1 MVAVNATS
9 PELSPSPTE
18 TADQAAPVRRPI
30 RDLPDELISQIAA
43 GEVVERPASVVREL
57 VDNALDSGAGQIT
70 VRLLAGGVRL
80 IAVEDDG
87 CGIPRDELPVALR
100 RHATSKISD
109 LHDLETVAT
118 MGFRGEALAAI
129 ASVSETS
136 IFSRPAGQDSAYL
149 LDARSGELRPAARNQ
164 GTTVEVKELFFS
176 TPARRKFLKTDATEL
191 AHCIESVR
199 RHALA
204 RPDVGFAIWHEGKLV
219 EQWRAAG
226 STPDEALSRRLAD
239 VLNDKFVD
247 NSVAV
252 DHWAG
257 PVHVTGRAGIPDAA
271 RSRPDQQ
278 FCYVNGRF
286 VRDKVLTHA
295 ARSAYEDV
303 LHGNKQPVYALYIEI
318 DPARV
323 DVNVH
328 PTKIE
333 VRFRDS
339 REVHQAVRHAIE
351 NALATPR
358 AAAVVEAAA
367 QEAARQPGLID
378 ESTATPVAAKSANKP
393 AAAPAWP
400 QTRMSFG
407 EPAIGNPVRDLAKLW
422 EPMREATAEAAPAP
436 QMATAAPAPANATPA
451 TPESATGA
459 TTITNTTAMPS
470 PVPQP
475 EDEGI
480 RLRPSGQS
488 SYFQRKAPAPQMQEA
503 PAATEIVANAAAA
516 APVEPAAATHTAE
529 HAAAPAAQPPVT
541 AAADNTP
548 VWPLG
553 RAVAQLHGVYILAE
567 NSQGMVIVDMH
578 AAHERIV
585 YEQLKNAVNTENGD
599 QQIPSQPLL
608 IPATFAATPE
618 EVATAEA
625 HAETLLTLGMEV
637 SPFSPKTLA
646 VRAVPAT
653 LAQGDAVELARSVLA
668 ELAQHDA
675 STVVQRARNE
685 ILATMACHG
694 AVRANRKL
702 TLDEMNALLRQMEV
716 TERSDQCNHGR
727 PTWRQLSMKEL
738 DALFLRGR

>member
-1 MVAVNATS
+1 MIAVNASS
-9 PELSPSPTE
+9 PELSPSPAE
-18 TADQAAPVRRPI
+18 APEQAAPMRRPI

-57 VDNALDSGAGQIT
+57 VDNALDSGASQIT

-226 STPDEALSRRLAD
+226 GPSDDALARRLAD

-247 NSVAV
+247 QSVAV

-295 ARSAYEDV
+295 ARAAYEDV

-351 NALATPR
+351 SALATPR

-367 QEAARQPGLID
+367 QDAARQAGLID
-378 ESTATPVAAKSANKP
+378 KSTVTTPAAAKAASKP
-393 AAAPAWP
+393 AAAPSWP

-407 EPAIGNPVRDLAKLW
+407 EPAIGKPVSDLAKLW
-422 EPMREATAEAAPAP
+422 EPMRETTAEAAPTVT
-436 QMATAAPAPANATPA
+436 TAAPAPEGATPA
-451 TPESATGA
+451 PTESDCGT

-503 PAATEIVANAAAA
+503 PAATVIVA
-516 APVEPAAATHTAE
+516 
-529 HAAAPAAQPPVT
+529 AAQPSATARPTAEAAVPAAVATQQPAT
-541 AAADNTP
+541 AAADSAP

-553 RAVAQLHGVYILAE
+553 RAVAQLHGIYILAE

-585 YEQLKNAVNTENGD
+585 YEQLKHAVNGD
-599 QQIPSQPLL
+599 EQIPSQPLL